1 MVAQPVFSIASC
13 RVHSLGN
20 KLKTLGFIV
29 CLNSLI
35 ERVLVSSA
43 VYMSRL
49 GLFSGVCLFKTSQ
62 WNKIV
67 IA

>member
-1 MVAQPVFSIASC
+1 MVAHPVFSIASC

-43 VYMSRL
+43 VYNVYEQVGIVQRS
-49 GLFSGVCLFKTSQ
+49 LF
-62 WNKIV
+62 I
-67 IA
+67 